1 MTAKLPKIS
10 YPVPSNKN
18 GHAFSSVEELL
29 SMIGGESSGLYL
41 VGSQGMWHGGIHI
54 TDATIPWCALST
66 DSEAENEYCRELYK
80 GEQFIRCMADGEIVA
95 WRVSKD
101 YESAAID
108 WRGEKLLLSTSFV
121 LVKHYIQPGDT
132 EESGLTFFTVYMNL
146 APYAAYKQQGSLAD
160 RKVAGVQLYYSS
172 AEDLQAGRTA
182 GKLEKDTVVTLSDTI
197 VTRSSDQ
204 RQFTEV
210 TITRETKNAAGNTL
224 AAGTKVWTVSDQ
236 GNLKATESVPVPS
249 WWAKCT
255 PAYTNESEG
264 VVNCTSRTNWA
275 YYLSSNDVLQY
286 KNAGSLVADFPLSY
300 EPGNTAQQVIRPGKN
315 PGDAARTFSLVTL
328 GRDKDKLKKGDRV
341 WVVSDGDSLTPVAPA
356 ASGSE
361 PVFNDVYVPSAPVP
375 VNAGDSL
382 GHMGFYQLPEENGKR
397 SRYQVHIECLSMD
410 DMEKF
415 ITNPGRAGEDAPVY
429 LTWKADAPLFE
440 KGERGMVA
448 GSRKTKISGI
458 VTLAKVPGADAEGN
472 ALTNNQNA
480 AYFHIYKEN
489 GWLPAA
495 SVQKVSQYAL
505 GELGFVT
512 LNKTPESFDLI
523 DGIKHP
529 NNVVKGILEQL
540 YKAAQEES
548 RTTHALN
555 KYNYKRLLELI
566 DSNQDGHY
574 SEQEYLQAVHNVS
587 YRDHLYRVI
596 AKHAS
601 EWYYGKD
608 DSLWKTYLDTLTTDA
623 PLWKTYLEEFLDK
636 MTWMKAVC
644 EKGVALG
651 AEPWHMH
658 PISFTDMFKGA
669 RCDCEELY
677 ADKFKVTRYGSQYGP
692 IYWGNVSLNS
702 YSRWGVLIAENRITA
717 DEKTILIAM
726 SENEGNLDAVQSY
739 DSEVIT
745 AGAMQ
750 KTVKNE
756 RGREGKG
763 ELSTQLAKFRDSH
776 PDLYEKYSVGCG
788 WSVEGTGTSAIIYY
802 SDNVLTQGNKITS
815 SELKIVLRKGCS
827 ESNFGSTVHNK
838 PLAALVKILKLPE
851 YLDIQVLD
859 FIERLHAAEENIVT
873 SDGKK
878 IKDFV
883 KSNFG
888 RAVVLDHS
896 VNRPTYVVPD
906 FQKAIEN
913 FHANNPAISLDP
925 QTWGV
930 ESGTN
935 ENKLLEEYK
944 LTRRM
949 TDSSAR
955 FNSLKAKL

>member
-18 GHAFSSVEELL
+18 GHAFSSVEALL
-29 SMIGGESSGLYL
+29 SMIGGERSGLYL

-95 WRVSKD
+95 WRVCKD
-101 YESAAID
+101 YESAAIE
-108 WRGEKLLLSTSFV
+108 WRGEKLFISTSFV
-121 LVKHYIQPGDT
+121 LVKHYIQPADNA
-132 EESGLTFFTVYMNL
+132 ESGLTFFTLYMNL
-146 APYAAYKQQGSLAD
+146 APYAAYEQQGSQAD
-160 RKVAGVQLYYSS
+160 RKVAGVQRYYTS
-172 AEDLQAGRTA
+172 AEDVQTCRAA
-182 GKLEKDTVVTLSDTI
+182 GKLNKDTVVTLSDAI
-197 VTRSSDQ
+197 VTRTSDL

-210 TITRETKNAAGNTL
+210 TIIRETKNAAGDTL
-224 AAGTKVWTVSDQ
+224 AAETKVWTVSDR
-236 GNLKATESVPVPS
+236 GALKAVKSAPVPS
-249 WWAKCT
+249 WWEKCT

-264 VVNCTSRTNWA
+264 VVNCTSRTDWA
-275 YYLSSNDVLQY
+275 YYLSSDDVLHD
-286 KNAGSLVADFPLSY
+286 KKAGRLTADFPLSY
-300 EPGNTAQQVIRPGKN
+300 EPGNTAQQIIRPGKD

-328 GRDKDKLKKGDRV
+328 GRDKDKLKKDDRV

-356 ASGSE
+356 ASGSGS
-361 PVFNDVYVPSAPVP
+361 VFNDVYVPSAPVP

-410 DMEKF
+410 DMENF
-415 ITNPGRAGEDAPVY
+415 ITNSGNAGEDAPVY
-429 LTWKADAPLFE
+429 LTWQTNAPLFD
-440 KGERGMVA
+440 KGERSMVA
-448 GSRKTKISGI
+448 GSRKTRAPGI
-458 VTLAKVPGADAEGN
+458 LTLAKVPAVDARGN
-472 ALTNNQNA
+472 TLTSNQDA
-480 AYFHIYKEN
+480 AYYQIRPEG

-495 SVQKVSQYAL
+495 SVKKVSQYAL

-512 LNKTPESFDLI
+512 LNKAPVSFDLI
-523 DGIKHP
+523 DGVKQP
-529 NNVVKGILEQL
+529 DNVVKGILEQL
-540 YKAAQEES
+540 YKAAQDER

-555 KYNYKRLLELI
+555 KYNYQQLLEMI
-566 DSNQDGHY
+566 DSNQDGYY
-574 SEQEYLQAVHNVS
+574 SEQEYLQAVHNIS
-587 YRDHLYRVI
+587 YRDRLYRVI

-608 DSLWKTYLDTLTTDA
+608 DPLWKNYLDTLTGDA
-623 PLWKTYLEEFLDK
+623 PLWKTYLEAFLDK

-658 PISFTDMFKGA
+658 PTTFMNMFRGA
-669 RCDCEELY
+669 KCDCEELY

-692 IYWGNVSLNS
+692 VYWGSVSLNS
-702 YSRWGVLIAENRITA
+702 YSRWDVLIVENRITA

-726 SENEGNLDAVQSY
+726 SENEGNLDAVHSY

-756 RGREGKG
+756 PGREGKG

-776 PDLYEKYSVGCG
+776 PDLYEKYSVSCG

-802 SDNVLTQGNKITS
+802 SDNILTQGNKITS
-815 SELKIVLRKGCS
+815 SELKVVLRRGCF
-827 ESNFGSTVHNK
+827 ESNFGTIVHNK

-859 FIERLHAAEENIVT
+859 FIERLHAVEENTVT

-883 KSNFG
+883 KSNLG

-896 VNRPTYVVPD
+896 VNRPAYVVPD

-935 ENKLLEEYK
+935 ENKLLDEYK

-949 TDSSAR
+949 TNSSAR

>member
-132 EESGLTFFTVYMNL
+132 EESGLTFFTLYMNL

-160 RKVAGVQLYYSS
+160 RKVAGVQRYYSS

-182 GKLEKDTVVTLSDTI
+182 GKLEKDTLVTLSDTL

-204 RQFTEV
+204 RQFIEV
-210 TITRETKNAAGNTL
+210 TITKETKNAAGNTL

-255 PAYTNESEG
+255 PAYTNESES

-275 YYLSSNDVLQY
+275 YYLSSGNVLQY

-341 WVVSDGDSLTPVAPA
+341 WVVSDGDSLTPIAPA

-361 PVFNDVYVPSAPVP
+361 PVFNDSYVPSAPVP

-382 GHMGFYQLPEENGKR
+382 GHMGFCQLPEENGKR

-429 LTWKADAPLFE
+429 LSWKADAPLSD
-440 KGERGMVA
+440 KSDTGITA
-448 GSRKTKISGI
+448 GGRNTKAPGI
-458 VTLAKVPGADAEGN
+458 LTLAKVPGVDAEGN
-472 ALTNNQNA
+472 TLVSNNDA
-480 AYFHIYKEN
+480 AYYQIRPEG
-489 GWLPAA
+489 GWLAAA

-512 LNKTPESFDLI
+512 LNKAPESFDLI
-523 DGIKHP
+523 DGIKQP

-540 YKAAQEES
+540 YKAAEEET

-555 KYNYKRLLELI
+555 KYNYKRLLALI
-566 DSNQDGHY
+566 DSNQDGYY
-574 SEQEYLQAVHNVS
+574 SEQEYLQAIHNVS

-608 DSLWKTYLDTLTTDA
+608 DQLWKTYLDTLTTDA
-623 PLWKTYLEEFLDK
+623 PLWKTYLEAFLDK
-636 MTWMKAVC
+636 MTWMKAVS
-644 EKGVALG
+644 EKGVVLG
-651 AEPWHMH
+651 PEVWHMH
-658 PISFTDMFKGA
+658 PIAFLDVLGESEDEMALKWLKVNKGQ
-669 RCDCEELY
+669 
-677 ADKFKVTRYGSQYGP
+677 VTFD
-692 IYWGNVSLNS
+692 
-702 YSRWGVLIAENRITA
+702 A
-717 DEKTILIAM
+717 
-726 SENEGNLDAVQSY
+726 EGNDITGNRYFSRRIHWPGNDLSGVTLGRGY
-739 DSEVIT
+739 DM
-745 AGAMQ
+745 GG
-750 KTVKNE
+750 
-756 RGREGKG
+756 RGK
-763 ELSTQLAKFRDSH
+763 DS
-776 PDLYEKYSVGCG
+776 V
-788 WSVEGTGTSAIIYY
+788 Y
-802 SDNVLTQGNKITS
+802 SDMVASGIDSVKANIISMAAGLKGSAAMNFVLSNRESIGEITRMQQNKLFGLIYPAYVDRAKRNYKDKS
-815 SELKIVLRKGCS
+815 RGVPDALSWDSLEQKIQDI
-827 ESNFGSTVHNK
+827 
-838 PLAALVKILKLPE
+838 LV
-851 YLDIQVLD
+851 D
-859 FIERLHAAEENIVT
+859 FIYQGFSGERPM
-873 SDGKK
+873 
-878 IKDFV
+878 
-883 KSNFG
+883 
-888 RAVVLDHS
+888 RAGMYNSRQELIS
-896 VNRPTYVVPD
+896 Y
-906 FQKAIEN
+906 IEN
-913 FHANNPAISLDP
+913 NATISSY
-925 QTWGV
+925 
-930 ESGTN
+930 ESGRHRAN
-935 ENKLLEEYK
+935 YL
-944 LTRRM
+944 RGQ
-949 TDSSAR
+949 
-955 FNSLKAKL
+955 